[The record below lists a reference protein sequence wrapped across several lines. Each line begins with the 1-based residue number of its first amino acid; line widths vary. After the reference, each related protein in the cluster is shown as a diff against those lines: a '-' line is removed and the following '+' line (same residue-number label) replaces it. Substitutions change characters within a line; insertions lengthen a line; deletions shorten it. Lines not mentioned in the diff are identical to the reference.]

1 LFAIFSVSLVCVCDL
16 LAPLPAPAKSFTTR
30 ARDGYNAARSRCTM
44 MKLSIR
50 NLAED
55 LTMAKLSEDQ
65 IAEKLKALP
74 GWEYKNNAISKM
86 FKFKEFLH
94 GIEFVQKVA
103 EIAEA
108 ADHHPDIAINYTRVT
123 FSCSTHDAG
132 GVTDKDFKLAQNIE
146 IAFKDRDE

>member
-1 LFAIFSVSLVCVCDL
+1 MMELSTIY
-16 LAPLPAPAKSFTTR
+16 LPEDFKMP
-30 ARDGYNAARSRCTM
+30 
-44 MKLSIR
+44 KLS
-50 NLAED
+50 A
-55 LTMAKLSEDQ
+55 DQ

-74 GWEYKNNAISKM
+74 GWEYKNNAISRT

-108 ADHHPDIAINYTRVT
+108 ADHHPDITINYTRVT
-123 FSCSTHDAG
+123 FTCSTHSDG

-146 IAFKDRDE
+146 IAFQDRDE